1 MVDYDNVLV
10 VSSDM
15 MEYWCSAN
23 IPPRPLVDLRKR
35 NEKEKEKKKKEQS
48 EERILFFCV
57 Y

>member
-23 IPPRPLVDLRKR
+23 IEVEVLNANGNGNDKYRFLMVLHRR
-35 NEKEKEKKKKEQS
+35 
-48 EERILFFCV
+48 
-57 Y
+57 